1 MKWKAAVIL
10 IYFLSSAFSGV
21 GLIHSG
27 IPQIDYNTPIESGSN
42 GDTHR
47 NYYRENSQV
56 KSFWWPNQNGV
67 NIANINGNGY
77 INQNINQNGLVDWYQ
92 SASTKLMSASRT
104 GFNDRGSDAG
114 SVGNLYTINFFNI
127 NYGLLREEKQKDPLQ
142 RSWLQRYPSSM
153 KEVLKQRAQNARIL
167 EKERKEN
174 IELLKRIAS

>member
-1 MKWKAAVIL
+1 MIWKTYIIL
-10 IYFLSSAFSGV
+10 IYFFLSISAGF

-27 IPQIDYNTPIESGSN
+27 IQQADNN
-42 GDTHR
+42 A
-47 NYYRENSQV
+47 
-56 KSFWWPNQNGV
+56 PNQNGV
-67 NIANINGNGY
+67 NIANINGNGQ
-77 INQNINQNGLVDWYQ
+77 INQNINQDGLVDWYQ

-104 GFNDRGSDAG
+104 DFNDRGSDAG
-114 SVGNLYTINFFNI
+114 YMGNLYTINFFNI
-127 NYGLLREEKQKDPLQ
+127 NYGSLREEKQKDPLQ